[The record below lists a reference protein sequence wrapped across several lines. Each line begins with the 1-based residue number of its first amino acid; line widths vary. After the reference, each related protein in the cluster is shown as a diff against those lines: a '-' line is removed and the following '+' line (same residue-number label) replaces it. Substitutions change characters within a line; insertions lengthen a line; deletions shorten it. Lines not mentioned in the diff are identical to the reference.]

1 MKNYKNILAIL
12 VLSIALY
19 SVNASATTNNSET
32 ATFETLA
39 EDGPG
44 DQGNDVEQRDND
56 ED

>member
-32 ATFETLA
+32 AAFETLA

-44 DQGNDVEQRDND
+44 DQGNEVEERGDD
-56 ED
+56 D